1 MFEFVLY
8 LARKLVESCARLQ
21 KYFLY
26 TSFSGG
32 TCSCHGRLLRQRL
45 GGGTCSHHGTLAS
58 AAFVEPY
65 NTVLCSHSSLE
76 HTDFA
81 VMMDNG
87 AMDIEPNRLLAHF
100 ISH

>member
-1 MFEFVLY
+1 MPRKKTGGQLRSPSKFLGVHFVWWRY
-8 LARKLVESCARLQ
+8 LLWSRAVA
-21 KYFLY
+21 
-26 TSFSGG
+26 SGP
-32 TCSCHGRLLRQRL
+32 
-45 GGGTCSHHGTLAS
+45 
-58 AAFVEPY
+58 FVEPY

>member
-8 LARKLVESCARLQ
+8 LARKLADSCARLQ
-21 KYFLY
+21 NFLVY
-26 TSFSGG
+26 TSF
-32 TCSCHGRLLRQRL
+32 
-45 GGGTCSHHGTLAS
+45 GGGTSSGTLAS

-76 HTDFA
+76 HADFA